1 MRLQPWAVGHLGI
14 VRASISCSHSAG
26 IGDKTIAA
34 RGKDVRPL
42 PARHGPALTCR
53 NQEVCRART
62 AVRTRRKIAKGQGQ
76 SQYVPDGS
84 LPHVFFAPD
93 GADSIITDAGGQAK
107 PLPERTRAAA
117 PPEGTPKARRAPE
130 ELPTMQSV
138 FVRSHKPLK
147 VELYNVQKLNTRPG
161 SRDPQFEKE
170 EPLPDFE
177 ALLEIAYADWTYD
190 HEAGADSQEPAWVY
204 EQEQRRLEIS
214 RAREQKQAEGR
225 RARWLWFVRTHY
237 SQIQGLEYMQKV
249 ELYWAWLAETGR
261 ISERRCRMAYG
272 LRALLNIRYLNIL
285 QVLSNAGMAMGYCS
299 LPSPML
305 PG

>member
-1 MRLQPWAVGHLGI
+1 
-14 VRASISCSHSAG
+14 
-26 IGDKTIAA
+26 
-34 RGKDVRPL
+34 
-42 PARHGPALTCR
+42 
-53 NQEVCRART
+53 
-62 AVRTRRKIAKGQGQ
+62 
-76 SQYVPDGS
+76 
-84 LPHVFFAPD
+84 
-93 GADSIITDAGGQAK
+93 
-107 PLPERTRAAA
+107 
-117 PPEGTPKARRAPE
+117 
-130 ELPTMQSV
+130 MQSV

-147 VELYNVQKLNTRPG
+147 VELYNVQRLNTRPG
-161 SRDPQFEKE
+161 SRDLQFEKE

-272 LRALLNIRYLNIL
+272 CGLSSIFDILIFCRYYRTLGWRWATARCLL
-285 QVLSNAGMAMGYCS
+285 QCS
-299 LPSPML
+299 LDKNL
-305 PG
+305 